1 MNEKDRKK
9 KSLRNWDSEGN
20 KGSKEEVELNLRVYL
35 VIQEGK
41 QSKRE
46 KKKVREWGAGSEN
59 RNGKRKRNY

>member
-1 MNEKDRKK
+1 MKKTEKK

-41 QSKRE
+41 QGKRE